1 MELLWPLPH
10 RTDLRD
16 QLLAA
21 YGSPDRGY
29 HDVTHLSEVLRR
41 LEELAAVDDTEVVL
55 AAWYH
60 DAVYSRA
67 DDDEER
73 SAQLAETQLGEE
85 GSVDAAEVARLVRL
99 TCGHDPMPG
108 DFRGAVLS
116 DADLAILASPPDR
129 YEQYV
134 DGVRAE
140 YAHLPD
146 EVFQSARTGVL
157 RTLLAKEFL
166 FASDHARRHW
176 EDIARA
182 NVARELDRLG

>member
-1 MELLWPLPH
+1 MELSWPLPH

-21 YGSPDRGY
+21 YTAPDRGY
-29 HDVTHLSEVLRR
+29 HDATHLSEVLRR
-41 LEELAAVDDTEVVL
+41 LEELEAVDDTEVVL

-73 SAQLAETQLGEE
+73 SAQLAEKQLSEE
-85 GSVDAAEVARLVRL
+85 SSVDAAEVARLVRL
-99 TCGHDPMPG
+99 TCGHDPLPG

-129 YEQYV
+129 YEEYV
-134 DGVRAE
+134 AGVRAE
-140 YAHLPD
+140 YAHLPED
-146 EVFQSARTGVL
+146 VFQTARGAVL

-166 FASDHARRHW
+166 FGSDHARRHW
-176 EDIARA
+176 EPIARA
-182 NVARELDRLG
+182 NIARELGGLG